1 MITSDESIET
11 NTYLIQELATA
22 RKYNEVLE
30 KRVIE
35 LVQDLRDSSDLLD
48 AFVKYLS

>member
-11 NTYLIQELATA
+11 NIYLIQELAIA

-35 LVQDLRDSSDLLD
+35 LMQDLRDSSDLLD

>member
-11 NTYLIQELATA
+11 NIYLIQELATA

-30 KRVIE
+30 KRIIE
-35 LVQDLRDSSDLLD
+35 LMQDLRDSSNLLD